1 MIGLIVLLSLDLVA
15 GPKPKEKNVDVV
27 IDTSKG
33 KIELE
38 LNREKAPI
46 SVKNFLNYVEKKF
59 YDGLVFHRVIS
70 NFMIQGGGFTKDLK
84 LKPSDA
90 AIENEATNGLKNLK
104 GTIAMAR
111 TPAIHS
117 ATSQFYINHKDNAFL
132 DHRGQSPQEFGYAVF
147 GKVTKGMDVVDAIAS
162 VQTTASQSMRDVPAE
177 PVIINSIKIK
187 EPEKK

>member
-117 ATSQFYINHKDNAFL
+117 ATSQFYINHKDNDFL